1 MTARRLAIFGLVIL
15 LAVALGVFARWQVTR
30 NEAAAPQAESAPVT
44 AEQAPQAVAPQD
56 IPPQAAAPMP
66 EEPGQGATRPTFDV
80 VRVEPGGE
88 AIIAGRAAPGS
99 EVELLANGNV
109 IDRTRANEAG
119 EFVLMPPPLQAGSH
133 ELVLRTKD
141 AGSRQA
147 VTVSV
152 PQPGGG
158 EVLVVVGE
166 PGKPSQVVQAGAP
179 ESPSAGAL
187 SQVPGY
193 VQTPAG
199 ADTPLRI
206 GAVEAE
212 SGRLF
217 VQGSGP
223 PGGKTVIYLN
233 DAPLAEA
240 TVGPDGRWSLTVSK
254 GLSAGDYRIRID
266 QMGPDG
272 KVIARA
278 EVPFTSQ
285 VAALAQSAPVS
296 QAPAEQRPAPEP
308 APQPVP
314 AAPAAAMAPPAPPVV
329 AEPAPVASVPETPPV
344 VAVAPRAPAPATTP
358 SEPPARPAPPP
369 SPAPE
374 TAAPPQDPAPA
385 ASANPVVAQVET
397 FEVKRGDNLWQI
409 SRQIYGAGV
418 RYSTIYE
425 ANTDQIRDPD
435 RIYPGQIFVVP
446 GG

>member
-1 MTARRLAIFGLVIL
+1 MTARRMAIFGLVIL
-15 LAVALGVFARWQVTR
+15 LAVALGVFARWQVAR
-30 NEAAAPQAESAPVT
+30 NEAAAPQTESAPVT
-44 AEQAPQAVAPQD
+44 AETAPQTV
-56 IPPQAAAPMP
+56 APMP
-66 EEPGQGATRPTFDV
+66 EEPGRGDTRPTFDV
-80 VRVEPGGE
+80 VRVERGGE
-88 AIIAGRAAPGS
+88 AIIAGRAAPGT
-99 EVELLANGNV
+99 EVELLANGKV
-109 IDRTRANEAG
+109 IDRTTANEAG
-119 EFVLMPPPLQAGSH
+119 EFVLMPPPLQPGSH
-133 ELVLRTKD
+133 ELALRTKE

-152 PQPGGG
+152 PQPGSG

-179 ESPSAGAL
+179 EGPNAGAL

-212 SGRLF
+212 GGRLF

-233 DAPLAEA
+233 EAPLAEA

-254 GLSAGDYRIRID
+254 GLSAGEYRIRID
-266 QMGPDG
+266 QTGPDG

-285 VAALAQSAPVS
+285 ATAVARTEPPPVAQSA
-296 QAPAEQRPAPEP
+296 
-308 APQPVP
+308 VP
-314 AAPAAAMAPPAPPVV
+314 PSASSSPPAAMAPPAS
-329 AEPAPVASVPETPPV
+329 APVAPPSALAASAPEAPAVAAAPRTPAPETTSS
-344 VAVAPRAPAPATTP
+344 AP
-358 SEPPARPAPPP
+358 SARPAPPP
-369 SPAPE
+369 SPVPE
-374 TAAPPQDPAPA
+374 TAAAPQEPVQEPATT
-385 ASANPVVAQVET
+385 ASANPVVSQVET
-397 FEVKRGDNLWQI
+397 FEVKRGDSLWQI
-409 SRQIYGAGV
+409 SRQRYGAGT

-425 ANTDQIRDPD
+425 ANSDQIRDPD